1 MSYLTAGK
9 PIVASIDPMNASA
22 KILQETRAGIV
33 VSPDAPNTD
42 FVQAVLEIISN
53 TNLQIS
59 MGKSGAQ
66 YALKNFDGAKAADR
80 FLQYFAI

>member
-1 MSYLTAGK
+1 
-9 PIVASIDPMNASA
+9 
-22 KILQETRAGIV
+22 

-53 TNLQIS
+53 PNLQIS

>member
-1 MSYLTAGK
+1 MPEFQSNQAIPSEGK
-9 PIVASIDPMNASA
+9 A
-22 KILQETRAGIV
+22 KISGIRI
-33 VSPDAPNTD
+33 
-42 FVQAVLEIISN
+42 LEVFSRIFQNLTIISN
-53 TNLQIS
+53 PNLQIS